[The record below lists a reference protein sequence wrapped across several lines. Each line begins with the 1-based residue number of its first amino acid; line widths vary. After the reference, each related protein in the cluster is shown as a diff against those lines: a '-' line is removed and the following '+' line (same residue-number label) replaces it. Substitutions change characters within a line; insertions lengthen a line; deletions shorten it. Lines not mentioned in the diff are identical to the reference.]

1 MNRIAALK
9 FETKRREKPTQSSDL
24 DLASLW
30 DAYRISREESLR
42 NRLLVHYMPLS
53 QAIAHHMH
61 SRMPASVE
69 LDDLAQAAVL
79 GLRSAIASF
88 DPARG
93 VSFETFCGP
102 RVRGSVLDHLR
113 SLDWA
118 PRMLRS
124 RVHRMQEMVRQMEM
138 ATGTPPT
145 DEQLSSA
152 LHMPM
157 NDVHTL
163 RNEKCQLPVRIRNTA
178 QGEDQ
183 QHAVNL
189 ELLPDCHGDSP
200 VHEAQRAELKEFLM
214 RGLSPTDR
222 QVITQYYYDNLSLNE
237 IGATLGLCE
246 SRVSQIHHSVLRRL
260 RDRMDRIGGST
271 LDN

>member
-1 MNRIAALK
+1 MNRIATLK
-9 FETKRREKPTQSSDL
+9 LETKSREKPTPSSAL

-30 DAYRISREESLR
+30 DAYRISRAESLR
-42 NRLLVHYMPLS
+42 NRLLLHYLPLS
-53 QAIAHHMH
+53 RAIAYHMH

-69 LDDLAQAAVL
+69 LDDLAQAASL

-93 VSFETFCGP
+93 VSFEKFCGP

-124 RVHRMQEMVRQMEM
+124 RVHHMQKMVRQMEM
-138 ATGTPPT
+138 STGTPPT
-145 DEQLSSA
+145 DEQLSAA
-152 LHMPM
+152 LGMPM
-157 NDVHTL
+157 DDVHTL
-163 RNEKCQLPVRIRNTA
+163 RNERRQLPLRIRATA

-183 QHAVNL
+183 QHAINL
-189 ELLPDCHGDSP
+189 ELVPDGHGHSP
-200 VHEAQRAELKEFLM
+200 VHEAQRADLKEFLL

-222 QVITQYYYDNLSLNE
+222 QVIIQYYYDNMSLLE
-237 IGATLGLCE
+237 IGVTLGLCE
-246 SRVSQIHHSVLRRL
+246 SRVSQIHKSVLARL
-260 RDRMDRIGGST
+260 RDRMDRIGGNT